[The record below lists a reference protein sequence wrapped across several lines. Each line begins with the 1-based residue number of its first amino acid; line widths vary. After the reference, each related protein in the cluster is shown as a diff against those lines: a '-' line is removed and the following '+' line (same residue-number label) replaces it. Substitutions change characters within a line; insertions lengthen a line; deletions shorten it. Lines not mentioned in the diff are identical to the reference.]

1 MKRYEFTGEV
11 KKAGIFGNITVRR
24 IRATVSFGIVKAGEL
39 GGWIEKEENLYVDE
53 ESNAWVYGN
62 AEVYGDAKVYGN
74 AEVYGDAKV
83 YGNAKVYGDAKVYGN
98 AKVCGNA
105 EVYGDAKVCG
115 NAEVLQG
122 SHLLVI
128 GPIGSRNSFTTFF
141 RDKDNEIVVRCGCFL
156 GKIDKFLEKVKET
169 HGDSRYAFVYRAAV
183 EVAKAHIES
192 LTPAEVARTYH
203 FMTAES
209 EKLLD
214 YTMEQ
219 LVKGET
225 D

>member
-1 MKRYEFTGEV
+1 M
-11 KKAGIFGNITVRR
+11 
-24 IRATVSFGIVKAGEL
+24 
-39 GGWIEKEENLYVDE
+39 
-53 ESNAWVYGN
+53 VYGN
-62 AEVYGDAKVYGN
+62 AEVYGDA
-74 AEVYGDAKV
+74 EVF
-83 YGNAKVYGDAKVYGN
+83 GNAKVSGN
-98 AKVCGNA
+98 AR
-105 EVYGDAKVCG
+105 VCG

>member
-53 ESNAWVYGN
+53 ESNAWVYGD
-62 AEVYGDAKVYGN
+62 AE
-74 AEVYGDAKV
+74 
-83 YGNAKVYGDAKVYGN
+83 VYGN
-98 AKVCGNA
+98 AKVCGDA
-105 EVYGDAKVCG
+105 EVYGNAKVCG
-115 NAEVLQG
+115 DAEVLQG

>member
-53 ESNAWVYGN
+53 ESNAWVYGD
-62 AEVYGDAKVYGN
+62 AEVYGDAKVYGD
-74 AEVYGDAKV
+74 AEV
-83 YGNAKVYGDAKVYGN
+83 YGNAKVYGNDWVYGN
-98 AKVCGNA
+98 A
-105 EVYGDAKVCG
+105 EVCG

-156 GKIDKFLEKVKET
+156 GKIDKFLERVKET

-183 EVAKAHIES
+183 EVAKAHI
-192 LTPAEVARTYH
+192 
-203 FMTAES
+203 
-209 EKLLD
+209 KLN
-214 YTMEQ
+214 
-219 LVKGET
+219 
-225 D
+225 

>member
-53 ESNAWVYGN
+53 ESNAWVYGD
-62 AEVYGDAKVYGN
+62 AE
-74 AEVYGDAKV
+74 
-83 YGNAKVYGDAKVYGN
+83 VYGN
-98 AKVCGNA
+98 AKVCG
-105 EVYGDAKVCG
+105 D
-115 NAEVLQG
+115 AEVLQG

-219 LVKGET
+219 LVKCET